1 MFSEKQNGFANTES
15 RWWPNGHNVTPWSSI
30 HKPGETPPV
39 SPKWKAAGVA
49 GDLPRPATADHHH
62 SMLRSAIHLL
72 SSSLGMKSPAR
83 PGLQTSPSSAPSSSS
98 SSSTLFNMNML
109 RFVSLCMLW
118 YASSALSSNTGKQ
131 IMNQFRYPV
140 TLTFVQFGFVSG
152 YCLLFANPWYGF
164 TKLRRPTTAI
174 MRNTLPMAVFQVG
187 GHIFSSMAISRVPVS
202 TVHTIKAL
210 SPLFT
215 VGAYALLFGVRYSAR
230 TYISLLPLTLGV
242 MLACS
247 FDLTLSNA
255 LGLICAFGSA
265 IVFVTSN
272 IFFKK
277 IMPSQPAG
285 GSSVTP
291 SHKLDKLNLL
301 FYSSGLAFLLMIP
314 IWAWSDLGR
323 LLDHDHHP
331 PARHGPAPTHGVPYY
346 FFLNGTV
353 HWAQNIIAFAILS
366 STSPVTY
373 SIASLIKRIVVI
385 LMAIA
390 WFRQTVHPIQA
401 FGIGLTFVGLYMY
414 NNAKADVDRGENRMR
429 RVEARMALTLPTSR
443 GEARDL
449 DATPIPSP
457 VPNEAEWAKAGMPSY
472 SMSSALQAQNGVVPV
487 RPQHDRKSSLVPV
500 SLMAPPPS
508 NPRTTNTTGGQR
520 HPVAPLRLD
529 TSHRIPTRSY
539 HHGSKVPGQPMSPT
553 DSYPSPPASQD
564 SPPQS
569 AIPAFALA
577 SATSSVPPT
586 SASNMFSHR
595 RPTVYESS
603 SISGLDGLGPNGEM
617 KDMNG
622 IVDGAGAM
630 GVHVPIATAS

>member
-1 MFSEKQNGFANTES
+1 
-15 RWWPNGHNVTPWSSI
+15 
-30 HKPGETPPV
+30 
-39 SPKWKAAGVA
+39 
-49 GDLPRPATADHHH
+49 
-62 SMLRSAIHLL
+62 
-72 SSSLGMKSPAR
+72 
-83 PGLQTSPSSAPSSSS
+83 
-98 SSSTLFNMNML
+98 
-109 RFVSLCMLW
+109 
-118 YASSALSSNTGKQ
+118 
-131 IMNQFRYPV
+131 
-140 TLTFVQFGFVSG
+140 
-152 YCLLFANPWYGF
+152 
-164 TKLRRPTTAI
+164 
-174 MRNTLPMAVFQVG
+174 
-187 GHIFSSMAISRVPVS
+187 
-202 TVHTIKAL
+202 
-210 SPLFT
+210 
-215 VGAYALLFGVRYSAR
+215 
-230 TYISLLPLTLGV
+230 

-247 FDLTLSNA
+247 FDLTLNNA

-285 GSSVTP
+285 GSSAPSVTP

-314 IWAWSDLGR
+314 IWAWSDFAR
-323 LLDHDHHP
+323 LLEHDHHAV
-331 PARHGPAPTHGVPYY
+331 ARHGPAPTHGVMYY

-373 SIASLIKRIVVI
+373 SIASLVKRIVVI

-401 FGIGLTFVGLYMY
+401 FGIGLTFVGLWMY

-429 RVEARMALTLPTSR
+429 RVEARMALALPTSR
-443 GEARDL
+443 GEAR
-449 DATPIPSP
+449 AMENTPVPSP
-457 VPNEAEWAKAGMPSY
+457 TPNEAEWAKAGMPSY
-472 SMSSALQAQNGVVPV
+472 SMSSALQAQPGVVPV

-500 SLMAPPPS
+500 SLMAAPPQ
-508 NPRTTNTTGGQR
+508 NTRTTNGAGR
-520 HPVAPLRLD
+520 HHPVAPLRLD
-529 TSHRIPTRSY
+529 TSHRIPARSY
-539 HHGSKVPGQPMSPT
+539 HHGTKPGQPMSPT

-577 SATSSVPPT
+577 TSATSSVPPS

-603 SISGLDGLGPNGEM
+603 SLSGREGLAAVIGEM
-617 KDMNG
+617 KDANG
-622 IVDGAGAM
+622 MVDSA
-630 GVHVPIATAS
+630 VHVPIATAS